1 MICTEQGPVM
11 NEALLEKMPAGSL
24 LKVLQEDELAELLAQ
39 ARESKAKKGE
49 AIIRQGDDG
58 NALIIL
64 LEGQARVTVYS
75 ANGREIVLEYAG
87 PGTVLGE
94 IALLDGGARTA
105 SVIAMGPVRY
115 LILPRTVFEH
125 VIANNH
131 RIALRIM
138 KELASRLRKTNQTIE
153 TDRSYAAAPRLARF
167 LLRLAGD
174 PDDGALQPAGQ
185 AIRLSQTEL
194 SMFAGISRENIN
206 RQLSLWQ
213 QDGIVTVEHGGVTI
227 IDRDA
232 LEDVADALE

>member
-1 MICTEQGPVM
+1 M
-11 NEALLEKMPAGSL
+11 NEALLEKLPNESL
-24 LKVLQEDELAELLAQ
+24 LKVLEPDELTELLGQ
-39 ARESKAKKGE
+39 AREAKAKKGE

-64 LEGQARVTVYS
+64 LEGQARITVYS

-105 SVIAMGPVRY
+105 SVIAMGPLKY
-115 LILPRTVFEH
+115 LILPRAVFES
-125 VIANNH
+125 VMASNH

-153 TDRSYAAAPRLARF
+153 TDRAYAAAPRLARF
-167 LLRLAGD
+167 LLRLAGEE
-174 PDDGALQPAGQ
+174 GTANGV
-185 AIRLSQTEL
+185 IRLSQTEL

-227 IDRDA
+227 VDREA
-232 LEDVADALE
+232 LEDVADAME